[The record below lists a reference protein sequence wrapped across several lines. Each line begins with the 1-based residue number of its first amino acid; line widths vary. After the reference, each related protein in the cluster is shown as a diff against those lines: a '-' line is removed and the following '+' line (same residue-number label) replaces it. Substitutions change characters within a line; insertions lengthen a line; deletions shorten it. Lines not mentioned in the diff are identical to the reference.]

1 MKLKKSTWF
10 LVFLA
15 TILGGWVY
23 FYEVKLAAQ
32 RKVIEQQAQKI
43 FNFDAK
49 NIQKITI
56 SHSNSTLA
64 RSQNPAETA
73 LSPTFLELVKN
84 PNQSSSWLMK
94 QPETF
99 AVNQGVISFLLNLI
113 EQGTTERKILI
124 TQEQLSQYGLDQP
137 IVSITIQLNNQQIHE
152 ILLGKETINP
162 DVIYAQINPTVVN
175 SNKTEVVLVS
185 KNWHYAVF
193 REIEEWKDLKP

>member
-32 RKVIEQQAQKI
+32 RNIIEQQAQKI
-43 FNFDAK
+43 FNFDAN

-73 LSPTFLELVKN
+73 LSPTFLELVKT

-99 AVNQGVISFLLNLI
+99 AINQGVISFLLNLI
-113 EQGTTERKILI
+113 EQGTTERKLLI
-124 TQEQLSQYGLDQP
+124 TKEQLSQYELDQP
-137 IVSITIQLNNQQIHE
+137 VASITIQLNNQQTYQL
-152 ILLGKETINP
+152 LLGKETLNP
-162 DVIYAQINPTVVN
+162 EVIYAQINPTVVN

-185 KNWHYAVF
+185 KNWHYAVL
-193 REIEEWKDLKP
+193 RKIEEWKDFKP